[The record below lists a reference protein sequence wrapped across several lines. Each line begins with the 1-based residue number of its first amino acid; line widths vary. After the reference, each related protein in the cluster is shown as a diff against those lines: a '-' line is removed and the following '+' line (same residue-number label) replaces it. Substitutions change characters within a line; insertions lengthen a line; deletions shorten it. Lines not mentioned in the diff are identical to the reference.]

1 MTPRASD
8 LLAPTTLGRT
18 GLRVGRLGLS
28 SSYGMPAAAVEAA
41 FEQGMNYLYFGSIRR
56 RGFAEALR
64 HLAPQRDRM
73 ALVLQSYSRLAS
85 FLTFTF
91 ERGLKMIGYDHAD
104 VLLLGMW
111 NKPVSPRI
119 LDAARR
125 LKERGLVRFI
135 AASTHHRPLVAAGV
149 EGVDVFHVRY
159 NAVHAGAEADVFPHL
174 PSAGRPGIVAFTATS
189 HRQLLGP
196 KRVAVGERLPTAAD
210 CYRFVLSNPDVDVCM
225 TGLSSAEQ
233 TEHALAALRR
243 GPMSA
248 DELAWMRRV
257 GDGIYGKPRAHAA

>member
-1 MTPRASD
+1 MTRPASD

-64 HLAPQRDRM
+64 HLRPRRERM
-73 ALVLQSYSRLAS
+73 VLVLQSYSRLAS

-91 ERGLKMIGYDHAD
+91 ERGLRRIGYDHAD

-125 LKERGLVRFI
+125 LKERGLVRFV
-135 AASTHHRPLVAAGV
+135 AASTHHRPLVPAGV
-149 EGVDVFHVRY
+149 DDVDIFHVRY
-159 NAVHAGAEADVFPHL
+159 NAVHAGAEQDVFPHL
-174 PSAGRPGIVAFTATS
+174 AGVGRPGIVAFTATS
-189 HRQLLGP
+189 HRQLLRS
-196 KRVAVGERLPTAAD
+196 KRIAAEKVPTAGD
-210 CYRFVLSNPDVDVCM
+210 CYRHVLSNPGVDVCM

-257 GDGIYGKPRAHAA
+257 GDAIYGKPRAHAA